1 MDSISMQG
9 NTWLGLLGSVGLLL
23 ASYLAKRY
31 VIPFLQVGKRQQFA
45 QYIAVIA
52 DEVLDELRLKYP
64 DRQWLTH
71 LDEAIKKLA
80 EICGISSE
88 IAERAIRASAARK

>member
-1 MDSISMQG
+1 MDSISMSG
-9 NTWLGLLGSVGLLL
+9 NSWLGLLGSLGLVL

-52 DEVLDELRLKYP
+52 DEVIDELRLKYP
-64 DRQWLTH
+64 ERQWLTH
-71 LDEAIKKLA
+71 LDEAIKTLA
-80 EICGISSE
+80 AICGISSD

>member
-1 MDSISMQG
+1 MDSVAISG
-9 NTWLGLLGSVGLLL
+9 NSWLGLLGSLGLML

-45 QYIAVIA
+45 RYITVIA
-52 DEVLDELRLKYP
+52 DEVIDELRLKYP
-64 DRQWLTH
+64 DRQWLAH

-80 EICGISSE
+80 EICGIAPD

>member
-1 MDSISMQG
+1 MDSISIQG
-9 NTWLGLLGSVGLLL
+9 NSWLGLLGSVGLLL

-31 VIPFLQVGKRQQFA
+31 VIPFLQVGKRQQYA

-52 DEVLDELRLKYP
+52 DEVIDELRLKYP

-71 LDEAIKKLA
+71 LDEAIKTLA
-80 EICGISSE
+80 EICGISAD

>member
-1 MDSISMQG
+1 MDSIAISG
-9 NTWLGLLGSVGLLL
+9 SSWLGLLGSLGLML

-45 QYIAVIA
+45 QYITVIA

-71 LDEAIKKLA
+71 LDEAIRKLA
-80 EICGISSE
+80 EICGIASD

>member
-1 MDSISMQG
+1 MDSIAISG
-9 NTWLGLLGSVGLLL
+9 SSWLGLLGSLGLML

-45 QYIAVIA
+45 QYITVIA

-71 LDEAIKKLA
+71 LDEAIRKLA
-80 EICGISSE
+80 EICGIAPD